1 MAACEILSL
10 YVIQY
15 KDQISISF
23 PLAEMKEFAFN
34 YDFYEENSAKFMAA
48 LQKEWQGSLE
58 QMVREGFVHTTA
70 REEYFEYLKLEE
82 FCKKNGI
89 QYKFTQEFLI

>member
-1 MAACEILSL
+1 MAVCEILSL
-10 YVIQY
+10 CIIQY

-23 PLAEMKEFAFN
+23 PLAEMREFAFN
-34 YDFYEENSAKFMAA
+34 YDFDEENSAKFMAA

-70 REEYFEYLKLEE
+70 RDEFFEYLKLEE
-82 FCKKNGI
+82 FCKKNDI